1 MHTFI
6 RKFLLVVLVTVS
18 SISIS
23 FCKDPVEEKCTHACD
38 FFVKCT
44 EKVQNM
50 KIEGELL
57 KQGTIQCIDGC
68 TRFQSQILSCYDAES
83 NSCNG
88 MAECMKQS
96 GLDE

>member
-1 MHTFI
+1 MQTFTHI
-6 RKFLLVVLVTVS
+6 LFRLLPLVLVLFFS
-18 SISIS
+18 YN
-23 FCKDPVEEKCTHACD
+23 CKDPVEEKCTQACG
-38 FFVKCT
+38 FFVRCT
-44 EKVQNM
+44 EEAQKM

-57 KQGTIQCIDGC
+57 KSATIQCIDGC
-68 TRFQSQILSCYDAES
+68 TRFQSQILTCYNAEP

>member
-1 MHTFI
+1 MQNRIQFFI
-6 RKFLLVVLVTVS
+6 PLFFTIVFLFFTN
-18 SISIS
+18 
-23 FCKDPVEEKCTHACD
+23 CKDPVEEKCTQACG
-38 FFVKCT
+38 FFVSCT
-44 EKVQNM
+44 EKAQKM

-57 KQGTIQCIDGC
+57 KQATIQCIDGC